1 MAGILNPAAA
11 GPAKFSTTLA
21 GVVDPLICVRNLV
34 KTHGSADQGNLVTV
48 LDGVDVD
55 FSRGQFNVIMGTSGA
70 GKSSFLRCVA
80 GLDSFDSGSVTVN
93 GQDLAQMSVAER
105 SEFRLDS
112 VGIIF
117 AAHNLV
123 PSLSVEENIEL
134 PALLRRQPVDEDRL
148 EALISQLG
156 LQDKL
161 KLLPEDLSVEAR
173 QKVACA
179 RALVMQ
185 PDVIFADEPTANL
198 DTGATDQ
205 ILEFLRWVTR
215 ERQETVVLATHDPNV
230 ACYADRVLFLCDGR
244 ILAQLE
250 NPTPDALVDAQRAV
264 NEMRP
269 SVPSSAVRE
278 PARASRAEMLP
289 RSKRISPYAS
299 AVETPAAAAPQIE
312 PLAAAPAAA
321 AFAAANTAM
330 DTQRSQEE
338 TAPSARRSHKTK
350 RVESRRSKERGSETS
365 FEVEIPDNPLRMS
378 GDLAASGFSW
388 PKMAETPGT
397 KLDSEIAAAPQTEMS
412 FEQVVS
418 EPVAPAEPAA
428 HAETFEEYPTVDKT
442 ATGAPTFFS
451 IREFAREMGNS
462 PLEDTQGDLRLG
474 DGLVARVNQ
483 SAAEQA
489 TRYRSEP
496 LRRPEF
502 ERVTAPDEV
511 RPAQP
516 VPPVVPTRSAPPAPS
531 VKIAPKRSSIVPSA
545 SSAIPAATAAST
557 RYTPVRSPKVT
568 AAPATASAT
577 PLEPIKTAK
586 PSAPAESAKVATPLT
601 TKPTTL
607 PTASKLSRSERP
619 AASVASRTPA
629 PKPVETAPAET
640 PQASN
645 TPKRPR
651 RRTLN
656 PREAEQ
662 RGQDELME
670 KIRQA
675 ERLLADSRAAITDAS
690 RDLNQAESE
699 ARKTQAQTGYRGNV
713 GLPKAGQ
720 TPDQELLIARADAMM
735 AQANLRSVGLRESLR
750 RLDSTPRPTSE
761 S

>member
-1 MAGILNPAAA
+1 MAGILNPAT
-11 GPAKFSTTLA
+11 GDPAKYSTTLA
-21 GVVDPLICVRNLV
+21 AAADPLISVRNLV

-70 GKSSFLRCVA
+70 GKSSFIRCVA

-105 SEFRLDS
+105 SEFRLDTA
-112 VGIIF
+112 GIIF

-148 EALISQLG
+148 EVLVRQLG

-161 KLLPEDLSVEAR
+161 KLLPEDLSVEVR

-185 PDVIFADEPTANL
+185 PEVIFADEPTANL
-198 DTGATDQ
+198 DTEATDQ
-205 ILEFLRWVTR
+205 ILAFLRWATR
-215 ERQETVVLATHDPNV
+215 DRQETVVLSTHDPNV
-230 ACYADRVLFLCDGR
+230 ACYADRVLFLRDGR

-269 SVPSSAVRE
+269 SVPSADARESARV
-278 PARASRAEMLP
+278 SSAEILP
-289 RSKRISPYAS
+289 RSRRISPYVSEAEKPAVAS
-299 AVETPAAAAPQIE
+299 LQAEALVVDPGPEAAAAATS
-312 PLAAAPAAA
+312 AAS
-321 AFAAANTAM
+321 
-330 DTQRSQEE
+330 DIRGDSEE
-338 TAPSARRSHKTK
+338 IAPSAPRSHKA
-350 RVESRRSKERGSETS
+350 RRAERRRGKASEPETS

-378 GDLAASGFSW
+378 GDMTSSGFSW
-388 PKMAETPGT
+388 PRMKETSEAQFDT
-397 KLDSEIAAAPQTEMS
+397 ESAAIADSEMP
-412 FEQVVS
+412 FRQVVA
-418 EPVAPAEPAA
+418 EPDAPAAEPAA
-428 HAETFEEYPTVDKT
+428 RAETFEDPPITDKP

-483 SAAEQA
+483 SVAEKA
-489 TRYRSEP
+489 TRYRQEP
-496 LRRPEF
+496 LRRSEF
-502 ERVTAPDEV
+502 EQLTVPDEA
-511 RPAQP
+511 RSAQP
-516 VPPVVPTRSAPPAPS
+516 VQPVVPDQSAPSARS
-531 VKIAPKRSSIVPSA
+531 VKPAPKRASIVPSV
-545 SSAIPAATAAST
+545 SSVIPAATAASIRST
-557 RYTPVRSPKVT
+557 SARSPETT
-568 AAPATASAT
+568 AAPVAASAS
-577 PLEPIKTAK
+577 PLESMKAAK
-586 PSAPAESAKVATPLT
+586 PSLPAEPAKTAAPLMATP
-601 TKPTTL
+601 TKL
-607 PTASKLSRSERP
+607 PAASKLTRSESF
-619 AASVASRTPA
+619 AAAPRTPKS
-629 PKPVETAPAET
+629 KPVETAPAET
-640 PQASN
+640 PRASN

-651 RRTLN
+651 RRTLD

-675 ERLLADSRAAITDAS
+675 ERLLEASKAAITDAS

-699 ARKTQAQTGYRGNV
+699 ARKAQEKTGYRGNA

-735 AQANLRSVGLRESLR
+735 AQANLRSAGLRESLR
-750 RLDSTPRPTSE
+750 RLDSAPRSTSE

>member
-1 MAGILNPAAA
+1 MAGILNPAAG

-21 GVVDPLICVRNLV
+21 AAADPLISVRNLV
-34 KTHGSADQGNLVTV
+34 KTYGSADQGNLVTV

-80 GLDSFDSGSVTVN
+80 GLDSFDSGSVTIN

-148 EALISQLG
+148 EALVRQLG
-156 LQDKL
+156 LRDKL
-161 KLLPEDLSVEAR
+161 KLLPEDLSVEVR

-185 PDVIFADEPTANL
+185 PEVIFADEPTTNL
-198 DTGATDQ
+198 DTEATDQ
-205 ILEFLRWVTR
+205 ILAFLRWATR
-215 ERQETVVLATHDPNV
+215 DRQETVVLTTHDPNV

-264 NEMRP
+264 NEMRA
-269 SVPSSAVRE
+269 SVPSADARE

-289 RSKRISPYAS
+289 RSRRISPYVSETEKPAVASLQTEAS
-299 AVETPAAAAPQIE
+299 AVDTGLEAAAAT
-312 PLAAAPAAA
+312 
-321 AFAAANTAM
+321 ANTAM
-330 DTQRSQEE
+330 DTQRSQAE
-338 TAPSARRSHKTK
+338 TAPSTQRSHKA
-350 RVESRRSKERGSETS
+350 RRTERRRGKASEPEAS

-378 GDLAASGFSW
+378 GDLTSSGFSW
-388 PKMAETPGT
+388 PKMKET
-397 KLDSEIAAAPQTEMS
+397 SEAQFDTESAAIAAAEMP

-418 EPVAPAEPAA
+418 EPDAPAAEPAA
-428 HAETFEEYPTVDKT
+428 RAETFEESPTVDKP
-442 ATGAPTFFS
+442 ATIAPTFFS

-462 PLEDTQGDLRLG
+462 SLEDTQGDLRLG

-483 SAAEQA
+483 SASEQA
-489 TRYRSEP
+489 TRYRQEP

-511 RPAQP
+511 RPTKA
-516 VPPVVPTRSAPPAPS
+516 VPPVVPTRSAPPAQS
-531 VKIAPKRSSIVPSA
+531 VEPAPKRASIAPSA
-545 SSAIPAATAAST
+545 SSIAPTTTAAST
-557 RYTPVRSPKVT
+557 RYTPARSPKVT
-568 AAPATASAT
+568 ATPAAAFASS
-577 PLEPIKTAK
+577 LESTKTVK
-586 PSAPAESAKVATPLT
+586 PSLPAESAQTAAPLR
-601 TKPTTL
+601 TKLAKL
-607 PTASKLSRSERP
+607 PAASKLTLSESS
-619 AASVASRTPA
+619 AVAPRTPA

-640 PQASN
+640 TQTSN

-675 ERLLADSRAAITDAS
+675 ERLLEASKAAITDAS

-699 ARKTQAQTGYRGNV
+699 ARKTQTKTGYRGNA

-735 AQANLRSVGLRESLR
+735 AQANLRSANLRESLR
-750 RLDSTPRPTSE
+750 RLDSTPKPTSE

>member
-1 MAGILNPAAA
+1 MAGILNPAAG

-21 GVVDPLICVRNLV
+21 AAADPLISVRNLV
-34 KTHGSADQGNLVTV
+34 KTYGSADQGNLVTV

-134 PALLRRQPVDEDRL
+134 PVLLRRQPVDEDRL

-161 KLLPEDLSVEAR
+161 KLLPEDLSVEVR

-185 PDVIFADEPTANL
+185 PEVIFADEPTTDL
-198 DTGATDQ
+198 DTEATGKL
-205 ILEFLRWVTR
+205 LEFLRWATR
-215 ERQETVVLATHDPNV
+215 DRQETVVLATHDPNV
-230 ACYADRVLFLCDGR
+230 ACYADRVLFLRDGR

-278 PARASRAEMLP
+278 SARASRAEMLP
-289 RSKRISPYAS
+289 RSRRISPYAS
-299 AVETPAAAAPQIE
+299 AVETPAAAAPPVE
-312 PLAAAPAAA
+312 PLAAAPAEA

-330 DTQRSQEE
+330 DTQRFQEE

-350 RVESRRSKERGSETS
+350 RAERRRSKERGSETS

-418 EPVAPAEPAA
+418 EPAAPAAEPAA
-428 HAETFEEYPTVDKT
+428 RAAVFEESPTVDKP

-474 DGLVARVNQ
+474 DGLIARVNQ
-483 SAAEQA
+483 RAEQA
-489 TRYRSEP
+489 TRYSPEP

-502 ERVTAPDEV
+502 ERVTAPDEA
-511 RPAQP
+511 RPTKAA
-516 VPPVVPTRSAPPAPS
+516 PPVVPTRSAPPVPS

-545 SSAIPAATAAST
+545 SSAIPAATAASN
-557 RYTPVRSPKVT
+557 RYPPVRSPKVT

-586 PSAPAESAKVATPLT
+586 PTAPAESAKVTTPLT

-607 PTASKLSRSERP
+607 SKASKLSRSERP

-675 ERLLADSRAAITDAS
+675 ERLLAASKAAITDAS

-735 AQANLRSVGLRESLR
+735 AQANLRSAGLRESLR